1 MWYHKEH
8 MHTVGDPIAS
18 WSGEAHAESRIPNIH
33 GLSHLC
39 HHISP
44 PGLLSLYTLQDG
56 NFPICPN
63 SIWNPPGLCKCQGQF
78 PLHENS
84 FERGTA
90 CLTLL
95 LIQARASLLFLRW
108 WWLGEGGG
116 GGYKWVFGHKLK
128 KEIPFQECY
137 SFYFHHINKMLK
149 PALSCLPSTAF
160 FWISHS
166 AAAPRF
172 QLLG

>member
-39 HHISP
+39 HHIFP

-116 GGYKWVFGHKLK
+116 GGYMWVFGHKLK

-137 SFYFHHINKMLK
+137 SFYFHHINEMLK

-166 AAAPRF
+166 AAALRF